1 MGQVIAMPHAASHG
15 TEVTPTTPELLV
27 AGMFAKLAAES
38 ALVVRSAQEDLAVA
52 VCKSIVDAVPL
63 LAEAPT
69 GTGKTLAYLVGA
81 LAAQQLLERNGT
93 PLKAIVVATATVALQ
108 SQILATD
115 LPRLFKAGLI
125 GRNDVALAKGRQ
137 RYFCINSATKLADKA
152 VTQAGL
158 FDETPSVIA
167 YQHEEARVLLEHWDA
182 KAWDGDVDTYGEDAP
197 QSWPLVRADA
207 ETCLG
212 STCPHFDECPY
223 FRARTKLG
231 YAKLVIANH
240 DLVLSDMF
248 NQVRTESDGIFGKDF
263 ILVFD
268 EAHHV
273 PECATS
279 SGSTKLHVA
288 QSADRMSGA
297 EAMGIWGDSP
307 HLLRILDDLH
317 ANVADFDTRPTAHVL
332 RQLADYLQG
341 LAFEPGESDRV
352 FTEAELSAELN
363 PRLEPVLRR
372 ARAVQDGLRQAL
384 SKLKTS
390 SLLRKEETKGVAAR
404 AVQTSTEVLRRT
416 GQVVSGVSP
425 LLDGGG
431 NRVVWLHRHADGTL
445 ELQSSPLDARE
456 VMLEKVWGPFSA
468 VRPVLV
474 SATLRDFEGFG
485 HFQHRVGL
493 DNARTLALS
502 SPYPYHE
509 NVLRIIRMEHS
520 PSRRSR
526 LKWEA
531 ELLAELP
538 QHVNPGEASLVLCSS
553 YDLLKKVTRR
563 LRDKLGHTVV
573 LAQGSKSVRQ
583 LVRDHKERIDT
594 GKGSVLCGV
603 ASLSEGL
610 DLPGKYCTHVLILAI
625 PFAPPNSPVEAAIR
639 DRLGDDYFAQK
650 SKPEAY
656 VKLVQMVGRLM
667 RRESDRGSITLF
679 DTRLG
684 LTTWGREMLRKL
696 PPFRREMAPKKL
708 RMLDT
713 TNSSTL

>member
-1 MGQVIAMPHAASHG
+1 MGQVIAMPQGASRG
-15 TEVTPTTPELLV
+15 TEVTPGTPQQLV

-38 ALVVRSAQEDLAVA
+38 ALVVRPAQQDLALA
-52 VCKSIVDAVPL
+52 VCTSVVGSVPL

-81 LAAQQLLERNGT
+81 LAAQQVLEREGAPLT
-93 PLKAIVVATATVALQ
+93 PIVVATATVALQ

-137 RYFCINSATKLADKA
+137 RYFCINNATKLADKA
-152 VTQAGL
+152 VTQTSL
-158 FDETPSVIA
+158 FEEAPTVVA
-167 YQHEEARVLLEHWDA
+167 YQHDEARVLLEHWDA

-197 QSWPLVRADA
+197 TSWPLVRADA

-273 PECATS
+273 PECATN
-279 SGSTKLHVA
+279 SGSTKLSVL
-288 QSADRMSGA
+288 QFADRLSGV
-297 EAMGIWGDSP
+297 EAVGIWGDSP
-307 HLLRILDDLH
+307 HLLAILADLH
-317 ANVADFDTRPTAHVL
+317 ANVGDFDTRPVAHAL
-332 RQLADYLQG
+332 RRLDAYLQG
-341 LAFEPGESDRV
+341 LTFEADESDRALLDAEV
-352 FTEAELSAELN
+352 GTELTPL
-363 PRLEPVLRR
+363 LEPVLRH
-372 ARAVQDGLRQAL
+372 AHAVKEGLRQAL
-384 SKLKTS
+384 SKLKS
-390 SLLRKEETKGVAAR
+390 SALLRKDDTKGVASR
-404 AVQTSTEVLRRT
+404 AVQASTDVLRRV
-416 GQVVSGVSP
+416 GQVVAGVAPILEGSA
-425 LLDGGG
+425 
-431 NRVVWLHRHADGTL
+431 NRVVWLHRHTDGTL
-445 ELQSSPLDARE
+445 ELQSSPLEARE
-456 VMLEKVWGPFSA
+456 VMLEKVWGPFPR
-468 VRPVLV
+468 VRPVLL
-474 SATLRDFEGFG
+474 SATLQDFEGFG

-493 DNARTLALS
+493 DSARTLALA

-509 NVLRIIRMEHS
+509 NTLRIIRMDHS

-526 LKWEA
+526 LKWED
-531 ELLAELP
+531 ELLSELP
-538 QHVNPGEASLVLCSS
+538 QHIGPREASLVLCSS
-553 YDLLKKVTRR
+553 YALLKKVTRR
-563 LRDKLGHTVV
+563 LRDKFGHAAV
-573 LAQGSKSVRQ
+573 LAQGAKSVRQ
-583 LVRDHKERIDT
+583 LVRDHKDRIDA
-594 GKGSVLCGV
+594 GQGSVLCGV

-610 DLPGKYCTHVLILAI
+610 DLPGKYCTHVLILAL

-639 DRLGDDYFAQK
+639 DRLGDDYFAKK

-684 LTTWGREMLRKL
+684 QTTWGREMLRKL
-696 PPFRREMAPKKL
+696 PPFKREMAPKKL

-713 TNSSTL
+713 TSSSTL